1 MPLLFTLSLIMLYG
15 ILSNYTSFL
24 RVLMLLEVLL
34 LVTSLFLVSF
44 LDGSEAASTGGS
56 ISALVVLTLAGT
68 EAAIG
73 LSLLILLNVSLCT
86 NPGR

>member
-1 MPLLFTLSLIMLYG
+1 MITLFTLSLTLLFG
-15 ILSNYTSFL
+15 LLSSYTSFL

-34 LVTSLFLVSF
+34 LVASLFLVSF
-44 LDGSEAASTGGS
+44 LDGSEATSPGGT

-73 LSLLILLNVSLCT
+73 LSLLMFLHVSRQPRVA
-86 NPGR
+86 N